1 MIKIETSSFTP
12 LYEQVKG
19 GIKRRISLGDLRPN
33 ETLPSI
39 RDLAEELLINP
50 NTVARA
56 YRELESEGFIY
67 TRKGKGSYV
76 TDNSTALV
84 QKERE
89 FLLNQVL
96 DRAISEAR
104 GLRLSPEQI
113 KRVFE
118 QRIDLLM
125 SQKREGKNE

>member
-1 MIKIETSSFTP
+1 MIKIETSSFVP
-12 LYEQVKG
+12 LYEQVKE
-19 GIKRRISLGDLRPN
+19 GIKRKISLGDLRPK

-56 YRELESEGFIY
+56 YRDLELEGFIY
-67 TRKGKGSYV
+67 TRKGKGCYV

-96 DRAISEAR
+96 DRAIGEAR

-113 KRVFE
+113 KRVFG

-125 SQKREGKNE
+125 SKKGEGKNE